1 MLTQQHISILC
12 QLSRD
17 DYTTDRKYLKINVG
31 LTAIPTD
38 IPTDA
43 LEVHIRDNT
52 ITTLEANV
60 FSDLSQCKML
70 NLFRNGITKVE
81 LGAFNSLTALTT
93 LTLQHY
99 RLDRLPLN
107 IFSDLKNCSAIN
119 LQDNYMSAVDPGA
132 FNGFNALGTLTIC
145 RIERLPINV
154 FRDVKNCSRLNLSN
168 NQITELES
176 GTFNGLN
183 FLKNSV
189 SAKQSVYR
197 IEG

>member
-1 MLTQQHISILC
+1 MLIQQHISILC
-12 QLSRD
+12 ELSRT
-17 DYTTDRKYLKINVG
+17 DYTTDRKYLKISVG

-60 FSDLSQCKML
+60 FSDLSQCRML

-81 LGAFNSLTALTT
+81 LGAFNGLIALTT
-93 LTLQHY
+93 LTLQHN

-119 LQDNYMSAVDPGA
+119 LQDNHMGAVEPGTFMSLNA
-132 FNGFNALGTLTIC
+132 FGTLTIC

-154 FRDVKNCSRLNLSN
+154 FHRCKKLFK
-168 NQITELES
+168 IES
-176 GTFNGLN
+176 
-183 FLKNSV
+183 V
-189 SAKQSVYR
+189 
-197 IEG
+197 